1 MVAQMVRFRGR
12 GYKDASGHEWVFPVG
27 RVENQVPFKAEAKL
41 HATRMEME
49 IRPASNCEEVAE
61 TQYGN
66 AVNTIGLQVKDTIA
80 RLVAI

>member
-1 MVAQMVRFRGR
+1 
-12 GYKDASGHEWVFPVG
+12 
-27 RVENQVPFKAEAKL
+27 
-41 HATRMEME
+41 ME